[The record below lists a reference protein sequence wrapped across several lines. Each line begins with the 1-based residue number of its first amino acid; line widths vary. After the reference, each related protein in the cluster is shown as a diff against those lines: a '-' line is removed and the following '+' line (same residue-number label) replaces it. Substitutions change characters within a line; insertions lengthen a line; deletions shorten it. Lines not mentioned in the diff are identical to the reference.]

1 MLKVRLE
8 SSELKAQLAKIKSRV
23 ADISTYHRQVT
34 RPFLLRQL
42 GIAYHEAGIG
52 VRTSR
57 SACFIDRSRIIPNI
71 VSVITPKSIIVG
83 TRVPYAVFVERRNP
97 IASRVARSNAL
108 VNLIEQT
115 LPEYLTRE

>member
-52 VRTSR
+52 VRTGRLLASLTDPDH
-57 SACFIDRSRIIPNI
+57 SEH
-71 VSVITPKSIIVG
+71 VSVITPTSIILG

-97 IASRVARSNAL
+97 IANRVARSNAL

>member
-57 SACFIDRSRIIPNI
+57 LLASLTDADHPEH

-97 IASRVARSNAL
+97 IANRVARSNAL

-115 LPEYLTRE
+115 LPRYLTRE